1 MILLLYQT
9 VHEKNDCAEKAKNLS
24 SEIKRS
30 GKIQI
35 LIQITRQECAERLS
49 L

>member
-1 MILLLYQT
+1 MILSYQI
-9 VHEKNDCAEKAKNLS
+9 VHEKNDCAERAKNLS

-30 GKIQI
+30 GIIQI
-35 LIQITRQECAERLS
+35 LIQIARQECAERLS